1 MQLCRRVSFEFSCSK
16 VWGRSCAV
24 KLIASPAP
32 AQPLQVVS
40 RVHALKGLREQISLR
55 QIFDPFVP
63 VQNDTICFDRLGAAF
78 GFHGEAWVGCWALR
92 PTSEML

>member
-1 MQLCRRVSFEFSCSK
+1 MNSAAAKCGE
-16 VWGRSCAV
+16 GRSCAV

-40 RVHALKGLREQISLR
+40 RVHAPKGLREQISLR

-63 VQNDTICFDRLGAAF
+63 VQKRYD
-78 GFHGEAWVGCWALR
+78 
-92 PTSEML
+92 ML